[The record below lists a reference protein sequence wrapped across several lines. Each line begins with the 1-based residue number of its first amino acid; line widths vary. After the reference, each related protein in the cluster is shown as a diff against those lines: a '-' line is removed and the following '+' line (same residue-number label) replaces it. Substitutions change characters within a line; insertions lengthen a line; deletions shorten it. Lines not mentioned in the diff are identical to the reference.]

1 MSTGQGQLRVGTSGY
16 QYAHWRGVF
25 YPGDLPKADWFTYY
39 AEHFDTAEINNTF
52 YRLPAAETFAGWR
65 RQTPPGFCYALKFSR
80 YGSHLK
86 HLKEPHD
93 SIAKFLG
100 RAARLKEYLGPILMQ
115 LPPRWDVNPDRLATF
130 LTAAPRGCRWAVE
143 FRDPRWLCD
152 AVFRV
157 LRDHN
162 AALCIH
168 DLIADH
174 PRQLT
179 ADWVYLR
186 FHGGSEGGNYPP
198 QALRSQAR
206 RIRPYLMRGLDVFV
220 YFNNDA
226 HGYAVRN
233 AADLKRY
240 LREGCVSRGR
250 EYGENDDRRPTHCA
264 RDGDE
269 RGGEADAVE
278 GKAGR
283 AA

>member
-1 MSTGQGQLRVGTSGY
+1 EPGRHRRVVHPG
-16 QYAHWRGVF
+16 RGR
-25 YPGDLPKADWFTYY
+25 PRPRCADGDGRRKHQT
-39 AEHFDTAEINNTF
+39 I
-52 YRLPAAETFAGWR
+52 YRRL
-65 RQTPPGFCYALKFSR
+65 
-80 YGSHLK
+80 SH
-86 HLKEPHD
+86 
-93 SIAKFLG
+93 
-100 RAARLKEYLGPILMQ
+100 RL
-115 LPPRWDVNPDRLATF
+115 LATF

-206 RIRPYLMRGLDVFV
+206 RIRPYLMRGLDVFA

-240 LREGCVSRGR
+240 L
-250 EYGENDDRRPTHCA
+250 
-264 RDGDE
+264 
-269 RGGEADAVE
+269 
-278 GKAGR
+278 
-283 AA
+283 